1 MATPRQIIEKLTAL
15 PEDQKDL
22 HVYACDSRSGVTDR
36 ISGNFFLKTVSG
48 NEDGDVSEWEEV
60 GNRYLRTSTG
70 I

>member
-22 HVYACDSRSGVTDR
+22 HVYVYNSRSGVTDR
-36 ISGNFFLKTVSG
+36 ISGNFFLETVSG
-48 NEDGDVSEWEEV
+48 NEDGDVSGWEEV
-60 GNRYLRTSTG
+60 GNQYLRTSTG